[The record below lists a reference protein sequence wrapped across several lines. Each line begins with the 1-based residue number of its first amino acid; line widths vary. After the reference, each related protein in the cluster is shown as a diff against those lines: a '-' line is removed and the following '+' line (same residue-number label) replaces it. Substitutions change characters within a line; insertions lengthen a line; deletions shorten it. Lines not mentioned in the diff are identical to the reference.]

1 MIRIQ
6 QKTSEIIL
14 VASKTK
20 FFLIQQKFNPTFFP
34 FAYEKYGITNSSSEN
49 SRQNLRE
56 KYKNNIRKIYYDKQE
71 NDYIPNESMEIIRMK
86 EQISK
91 ERVNKAVDPRNQ
103 NLRIKGI
110 QRPLRIINDAYYSG
124 ENQDNQSSDNY
135 LDQDNESEYLGKSRR
150 LRTNKKVEVN

>member
-1 MIRIQ
+1 
-6 QKTSEIIL
+6 
-14 VASKTK
+14 
-20 FFLIQQKFNPTFFP
+20 
-34 FAYEKYGITNSSSEN
+34 
-49 SRQNLRE
+49 
-56 KYKNNIRKIYYDKQE
+56 
-71 NDYIPNESMEIIRMK
+71 MK